1 MKERFLD
8 VIKWGLILVIA
19 GAVYLGVQNKVNRY
33 FIVGAG
39 QGAAYKL
46 DKFTGQVSFVA
57 GKTEIRVR
65 AEKQRFEMEE
75 EK

>member
-19 GAVYLGVQNKVNRY
+19 GGVYLGVQNRINRY

-39 QGAAYKL
+39 QGAAYKI
-46 DKFTGQVSFVA
+46 DKMTGRVSFVA
-57 GKTEIRVR
+57 GKKEISVT
-65 AEKQRFEMEE
+65 K
-75 EK
+75 

>member
-1 MKERFLD
+1 MKERLLG

-19 GAVYLGVQNKVNRY
+19 GAVYLGVENKINRY

-39 QGAAYKL
+39 QGAAYKI
-46 DKFTGQVSFVA
+46 DKFTGQVFLVA
-57 GKTEIRVR
+57 GRTEIRVR
-65 AEKQRFEMEE
+65 AEKHRFEMEE